1 MWEIKDHVQT
11 NSKGLRIRRGAL
23 HRKYSHPGCKGSR
36 PVEGEYNGKRETEPR
51 VKPDSSLQVYRDR
64 PDVDDPFDGSEAS
77 VKDNNLVVVT
87 ILYTGNPR
95 HLRRRRARAMRRAQR
110 IARLR

>member
-51 VKPDSSLQVYRDR
+51 VKPDPSIQVYRDR
-64 PDVDDPFDGSEAS
+64 PDVDDPFDGSEES
-77 VKDNNLVVVT
+77 VKVT
-87 ILYTGNPR
+87 VTVTVLRKGDPR
-95 HLRRRRARAMRRAQR
+95 HMRRARARAMRRAQR
-110 IARLR
+110 IARPR